1 MIGRGHPR
9 EGIPGDCIAI
19 PVEERLAQ
27 LTARVP
33 GVRRLVHVDIG
44 DRSDD
49 ARGVHTSSCRLT
61 LMSTVVEL
69 NCRVG
74 TSCYTVAAR
83 IHIEE
88 GDTQRDGD
96 PWREGDPDGV

>member
-1 MIGRGHPR
+1 
-9 EGIPGDCIAI
+9 
-19 PVEERLAQ
+19 
-27 LTARVP
+27 
-33 GVRRLVHVDIG
+33 
-44 DRSDD
+44 
-49 ARGVHTSSCRLT
+49 
-61 LMSTVVEL
+61 MSTVVEL